1 MQRLP
6 DEALTRNTVDY
17 REQQRWTTEME
28 LAAQL
33 IEVMSIPAAGM
44 RLKKQIK
51 VPRPNRNRPAA
62 AAGGQPAGNVVEM
75 DPYKRAIERMRVARG
90 VTRG

>member
-44 RLKKQIK
+44 KLKNQIK
-51 VPRPNRNRPAA
+51 VPRPNRTRLAP
-62 AAGGQPAGNVVEM
+62 AGGQSAGNVVEM